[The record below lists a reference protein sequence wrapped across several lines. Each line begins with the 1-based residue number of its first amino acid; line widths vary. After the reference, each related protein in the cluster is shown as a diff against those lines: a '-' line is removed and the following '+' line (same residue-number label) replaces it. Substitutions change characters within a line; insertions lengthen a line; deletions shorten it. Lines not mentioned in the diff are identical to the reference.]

1 MKAAMRQLG
10 KQYYLLGLKEDRLG
24 GRWLQ
29 RANDDIRDLEIG
41 IRAKQRELRES
52 LEYPP
57 KDDDM
62 EQEQYDQAKDKHD
75 SKMERKYFMMNA
87 DMPDREEKIQEGRDR
102 KDELL
107 RQQEERRIQ
116 EEAEQIE
123 QRQTSIMETL
133 QSGATWSNI

>member
-1 MKAAMRQLG
+1 
-10 KQYYLLGLKEDRLG
+10 
-24 GRWLQ
+24 
-29 RANDDIRDLEIG
+29 
-41 IRAKQRELRES
+41 
-52 LEYPP
+52 
-57 KDDDM
+57 M
-62 EQEQYDQAKDKHD
+62 EQEQYDQAKEKHD